1 MRTNP
6 DCRVPDNFELFRG
19 ELSAVMSEPKR
30 GVDPGIN
37 TSAEVLAD
45 KLQPRADRVKNEA
58 TWNMK
63 RLPQGLGKGERPD

>member
-1 MRTNP
+1 
-6 DCRVPDNFELFRG
+6 
-19 ELSAVMSEPKR
+19 MSEPKR

-63 RLPQGLGKGERPD
+63 RLPQGLGKGERAD